1 MLTQICVFVQGVQ
14 DGTFYR
20 VEFALFLVISMFL
33 PLFIL
38 EKYVTQNLIF
48 GILKKIKMIL
58 IHIAHSVV
66 TTLPTYTRSVVED
79 FQCSFLMV
87 SKMALRNMSRTR
99 TRNFVLFFPAIRAI
113 FLTTALLVKKK
124 IPCLCSYTILWYW
137 WWVLEVQLS

>member
-1 MLTQICVFVQGVQ
+1 M
-14 DGTFYR
+14 
-20 VEFALFLVISMFL
+20 FLVESMFL

-38 EKYVTQNLIF
+38 EKYVTQNLMF
-48 GILKKIKMIL
+48 RILKKMKMIL

-66 TTLPTYTRSVVED
+66 TTLPTYTRGVVED

-113 FLTTALLVKKK
+113 FLTTALLVKKN
-124 IPCLCSYTILWYW
+124 T
-137 WWVLEVQLS
+137 VLM

>member
-1 MLTQICVFVQGVQ
+1 MLTQICVFLQGVH
-14 DGTFYR
+14 DGVGDILKSWIHVSSIIYTGKICNS
-20 VEFALFLVISMFL
+20 EFDIW
-33 PLFIL
+33 
-38 EKYVTQNLIF
+38 N
-48 GILKKIKMIL
+48 LKKIKMIL

-66 TTLPTYTRSVVED
+66 TTLPTYTRGVVED

-124 IPCLCSYTILWYW
+124 YRAYVVIQYYGTDGECWRCN
-137 WWVLEVQLS
+137 WVSRSR

>member
-1 MLTQICVFVQGVQ
+1 MMEWGKFL
-14 DGTFYR
+14 R
-20 VEFALFLVISMFL
+20 VDFALFLVESMFL

-48 GILKKIKMIL
+48 GISKKIKMIL

-124 IPCLCSYTILWYW
+124 YRAYVVIQYYGTDGECWRCS
-137 WWVLEVQLS
+137 

>member
-1 MLTQICVFVQGVQ
+1 
-14 DGTFYR
+14 
-20 VEFALFLVISMFL
+20 
-33 PLFIL
+33 
-38 EKYVTQNLIF
+38 
-48 GILKKIKMIL
+48 MIL

-66 TTLPTYTRSVVED
+66 TTLPTYTRGVVED

-124 IPCLCSYTILWYW
+124 KKYRAYVVIQYYGTDGECWRCS
-137 WWVLEVQLS
+137 

>member
-1 MLTQICVFVQGVQ
+1 MLTQICVFLQGVH

-20 VEFALFLVISMFL
+20 VEFALFLVW
-33 PLFIL
+33 
-38 EKYVTQNLIF
+38 TQNLIF

-124 IPCLCSYTILWYW
+124 YRAYVVIQYYGTDGECWRCS
-137 WWVLEVQLS
+137 WVSRSR